1 MSTNLNKATLVLGAS
16 DKAERYAYKAIKR
29 LRLHGIDVFACGLK
43 NGKVSD
49 VEFETTWNPNW
60 QVDTVTL
67 YINPMRQQAYYENII
82 ALKPKRVIFNPGTEN
97 QEFQRLLKQNN
108 IYFEE
113 ACTLV
118 LLSIGQY

>member
-1 MSTNLNKATLVLGAS
+1 MSTNLNIATLVLGAS
-16 DKAERYAYKAIKR
+16 DKAERYAYKAITS
-29 LRLHGIDVFACGLK
+29 LRLHGIDVFAFGLK

-49 VEFETTWNPNW
+49 VVFETTWNPNW